1 MASKPEGDINIF
13 SGAEIS
19 CIVHAT
25 EDENIVLKFASEA
38 FSISKDRFYFRRLE
52 GHWGNS
58 ISYLIAELDGREA
71 STVAAKIIKSLS
83 PLDKNN
89 LKESIRNL
97 VDQKGNIYLRIDKQ
111 GLCRGRINLSEYDSV
126 RVKLRPIRTFRKI
139 TSLPDYKVI
148 LPLGE

>member
-1 MASKPEGDINIF
+1 
-13 SGAEIS
+13 
-19 CIVHAT
+19 
-25 EDENIVLKFASEA
+25 
-38 FSISKDRFYFRRLE
+38 
-52 GHWGNS
+52 
-58 ISYLIAELDGREA
+58 
-71 STVAAKIIKSLS
+71 VAAKIIKSLS

-97 VDQKGNIYLRIDKQ
+97 VDEKGNIYLRIDKQ